1 MDLSDF
7 RPVPLQLVC
16 VAVAL
21 LFIPLLSTGGAVKS
35 SIAETIAGGKQ
46 AVSVDFASAAFLA
59 AAFYILYAMAA
70 ISARKRLAFKDRLNS
85 VCDQLDRANT
95 AEEKE
100 KIIAENP
107 GFPLYKKPGR

>member
-7 RPVPLQLVC
+7 RPAPLQLIC

-21 LFIPLLSTGGAVKS
+21 LFIPFISTGGTVKS
-35 SIAETIAGGKQ
+35 SIVETIAGGKQ
-46 AVSVDFASAAFLA
+46 VISVDFALAAFLA

-70 ISARKRLAFKDRLNS
+70 ISARKRRAFKDRLNYVS
-85 VCDQLDRANT
+85 GQLDRAKA
-95 AEEKE
+95 AEDKK